1 MIKAVLRAKELSFE
15 TKAGLFSREH
25 VDTGSKLLI
34 ESLEIKPDDTILDI
48 GCGYGP
54 IGLAAAYAAPQGKVF
69 MVDVD
74 IRAIKMSKKNAI
86 TNQIHNVFILPSDGF
101 EDVPADVP
109 LNLVVSNPPSHTPK
123 ETVLQFISDAHRQ
136 LVKGLMVIVAP
147 SKANVAKKKIIE
159 IRMRDINNPSAK
171 YFLLLSCLGSKYSL
185 LTVFVGATYLLACSA
200 GIIGLAPELTTTLPP
215 FT

>member
-1 MIKAVLRAKELSFE
+1 MIKAVLRGKEFAFE

-34 ESLEIKPDDTILDI
+34 EALEIKPDDTILDI

-54 IGLAAAYAAPQGKVF
+54 IGLAAAYAAPRGKVF

-74 IRAIKMSKKNAI
+74 IRAIKISKKNAI

-136 LVKGLMVIVAP
+136 LVKGGRLYFVTERRIKPMIQREFEKIFGNYSIAASDSEFIV
-147 SKANVAKKKIIE
+147 
-159 IRMRDINNPSAK
+159 
-171 YFLLLSCLGSKYSL
+171 SL
-185 LTVFVGATYLLACSA
+185 A
-200 GIIGLAPELTTTLPP
+200 IK
-215 FT
+215 